1 MTLNVAGRSVVRRDL
16 REKLTGE
23 ALYTADLK
31 LPGMLYGG
39 ILRSPHP
46 HANIEAVDTTAA
58 EALPGVRSVVT
69 PFDVPPGK
77 LGPDLAI
84 LDTRVRFVGDE
95 VAALAADDPDT
106 LRQALQLIRVDY
118 RGLPHVWTQRK
129 PSVPGGGYPPR
140 RQPRDWGR
148 PVPGAGQRRSR
159 LCRGGPGAGGRILYP
174 HPLRGPAGAP
184 GRHGCLERVARVRPD
199 GVEDHPRRSR

>member
-23 ALYTADLK
+23 ALYSADLK
-31 LPGMLYGG
+31 LPGMLFGG

-46 HANIEAVDTTAA
+46 HADIEAVDATAA

-69 PFDVPPGK
+69 PFDVPPGR

-106 LRQALQLIRVDY
+106 VRRALQLIRVDY
-118 RGLPHVWTQRK
+118 R
-129 PSVPGGGYPPR
+129 
-140 RQPRDWGR
+140 
-148 PVPGAGQRRSR
+148 
-159 LCRGGPGAGGRILYP
+159 
-174 HPLRGPAGAP
+174 
-184 GRHGCLERVARVRPD
+184 RHG
-199 GVEDHPRRSR
+199 